1 MWTCCLN
8 GIGCQWWTWQVCSF
22 FFFWQ
27 GPINMHDGESW
38 ALVQVKDVGFCATI
52 MESESISLVRSSLL
66 NSWQCSPFSSLHKVA
81 DTGPSAGLRSFC
93 HLACLTACFLV
104 SPPYSCECAG
114 RNCKHVRG
122 LRSWTTCASW
132 RGSTISCYQT
142 KPKLEKNQSGWV
154 GKDQWSVVPVLSI
167 SVYPLLFPS
176 SSHSLGSGLV
186 FNNRWLFCVC
196 QLLHSC

>member
-1 MWTCCLN
+1 MWTCCLS
-8 GIGCQWWTWQVCSF
+8 GIGCQWWTWQVSSF

-38 ALVQVKDVGFCATI
+38 ALVQVKDVWFCATI

-66 NSWQCSPFSSLHKVA
+66 NSWQCSSFSSLHKVA

-154 GKDQWSVVPVLSI
+154 GKGSMVCGTSTINFCVPIAVPVLLPQSRMWFGI
-167 SVYPLLFPS
+167 
-176 SSHSLGSGLV
+176 
-186 FNNRWLFCVC
+186 
-196 QLLHSC
+196 